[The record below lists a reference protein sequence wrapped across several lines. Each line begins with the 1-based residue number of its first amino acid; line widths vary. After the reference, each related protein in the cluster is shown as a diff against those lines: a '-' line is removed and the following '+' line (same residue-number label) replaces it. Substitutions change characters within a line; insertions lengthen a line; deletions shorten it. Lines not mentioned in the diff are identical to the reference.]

1 MEGQEPH
8 IVRSAKELENLFSGG
23 ATAASCKELAFT
35 LSHVVG
41 ADEQRLVSGLQSTDV
56 VSQAVALARRTG
68 LESKEEVAVHHS
80 VLGALV
86 NLACI
91 GGVGLVKDQQG
102 FDLMLDALR
111 TDVFALRY
119 YAVAGLQNMCGH
131 DNECAWKVVQ
141 TNMIK

>member
-1 MEGQEPH
+1 M
-8 IVRSAKELENLFSGG
+8 
-23 ATAASCKELAFT
+23 
-35 LSHVVG
+35 
-41 ADEQRLVSGLQSTDV
+41 
-56 VSQAVALARRTG
+56 SQAVEAARAAVKP
-68 LESKEEVAVHHS
+68 EADISPEEKELVRN

-141 TNMIK
+141 TNSEPLLHDLLGRPIRIEVTHTHRETEAQSNARSLGDGT